1 MFKQYKLKNYK
12 FILVMYVVILNVI
25 GILLIGSAKPSVQS
39 KQIFGMI
46 AGLTIMVMLS
56 LIDYNF
62 ILKFSWLIYFFMI
75 GVLLLVMFAGDDAGG
90 AQRWFEIGGFR
101 FQPSELAKILIILF
115 FAYFFMKHEEK
126 INTPKVL
133 ISSFILAGI
142 PLALILKQPDLS
154 TTIVTALIFAAL
166 LFVAGLSYKIV
177 VGVLAVSIPSAV
189 ILFTLLIQDKLP
201 FIKSYQV
208 TRVMAWLYP
217 DDYPADA
224 YQQQNSIMAIGSG
237 QLWGKGLN
245 NTDATSVKNGNFIP
259 EPQTDFIF
267 AVAGEELGFIGTV
280 IIIILLLFITI
291 ECILIAR
298 KAKDTAGKMICCG
311 FAALVGFQSLVNI
324 GVASGVLPNTASIC
338 QLWSYIASI
347 IIYRGGACI
356 ECWTTAEK
364 ILTGGNRIM
373 NIGLIAH
380 DSKKKLMQNFCIAY
394 RGILSKN
401 ELYATGTTGR
411 LIEEVTNLNVH
422 KYLAGHLGGSQQLGA
437 QIEHNEIDLVI
448 FLRDPLTPKSHEPD
462 VNNVVK
468 LCDTH
473 NIPLAT
479 NLATA
484 ELLIR
489 ALDRGDLEWREMYK

>member
-1 MFKQYKLKNYK
+1 MFKQYKLRNYK
-12 FILVMYVVILNVI
+12 FILVMYVMILNVI

-39 KQIFGMI
+39 KQILGMI

-62 ILKFSWLIYFFMI
+62 ILKFSWLIYFFMV

-177 VGVLAVSIPSAV
+177 LTVLGICIPTGLIGITV
-189 ILFTLLIQDKLP
+189 ILRMAQSSGDYRFGRI
-201 FIKSYQV
+201 
-208 TRVMAWLYP
+208 MAWLYP
-217 DDYPADA
+217 QDPRWSDIAA
-224 YQQQNSIMAIGSG
+224 QQQNSIMAIGSG

-245 NTDATSVKNGNFIP
+245 NSAATSMKNANYII

-267 AVAGEELGFIGTV
+267 AVAGEELGFIGTMV
-280 IIIILLLFITI
+280 IVLLLLFIVI

-298 KAKDTAGKMICCG
+298 KAKDLAGRLICCG
-311 FAALVGFQSLVNI
+311 MAALIGFQSIFNI
-324 GVASGVLPNTASIC
+324 FVATGLMPNTGIP
-338 QLWSYIASI
+338 LPFVSY
-347 IIYRGGACI
+347 G
-356 ECWTTAEK
+356 
-364 ILTGGNRIM
+364 LTS
-373 NIGLIAH
+373 L
-380 DSKKKLMQNFCIAY
+380 
-394 RGILSKN
+394 LS
-401 ELYATGTTGR
+401 LYLGMGF
-411 LIEEVTNLNVH
+411 VLNVGLQPK
-422 KYLAGHLGGSQQLGA
+422 KY
-437 QIEHNEIDLVI
+437 
-448 FLRDPLTPKSHEPD
+448 
-462 VNNVVK
+462 
-468 LCDTH
+468 
-473 NIPLAT
+473 
-479 NLATA
+479 
-484 ELLIR
+484 
-489 ALDRGDLEWREMYK
+489 